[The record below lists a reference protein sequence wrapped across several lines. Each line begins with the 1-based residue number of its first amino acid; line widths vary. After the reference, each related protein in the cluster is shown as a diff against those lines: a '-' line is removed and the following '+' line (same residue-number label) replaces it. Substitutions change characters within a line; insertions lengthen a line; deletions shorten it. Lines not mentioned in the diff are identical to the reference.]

1 MEVQGND
8 RRTSNEEAPDGGHI
22 PCNPGS
28 DSEAPLPSRQLPQ
41 ERRGHGALWRGSNR
55 DDSHPRPLALLIW
68 IVTRSEDDGP
78 SHPKDG
84 DKQVIGIMVGMFL
97 VGLYIGPDLN
107 ISLDSDLFGL
117 AFLVIP
123 AILIAPILLPDNSD
137 SLVSEQEEE

>member
-1 MEVQGND
+1 M
-8 RRTSNEEAPDGGHI
+8 
-22 PCNPGS
+22 
-28 DSEAPLPSRQLPQ
+28 L
-41 ERRGHGALWRGSNR
+41 
-55 DDSHPRPLALLIW
+55 LALLIW

-97 VGLYIGPDLN
+97 VEPLHRTDLN

-123 AILIAPILLPDNSD
+123 AILIAAHTSPRQQRLPG
-137 SLVSEQEEE
+137 L